1 SRSTAFPCSGNNYVE
16 GGCEGC
22 GMINNGAEGGE
33 ESEVDDDGEYIAA
46 NSVSY
51 LEKACQ
57 RNAGKRGTLS
67 CDFGACVPSTSAVGR
82 RLQAEPKQ
90 PSSSTNG
97 DGNGNRRFQCR
108 MTASYAEGSMWS
120 AIEASDVV
128 YPFGLPPPA
137 NNDVNDGIIMDFR
150 LKFGCQTKVTGLF
163 QYQLEDGILGMDHRD
178 GSFWDQLREY
188 YVKEN
193 PFASDAGE
201 AKDNANDDIEHGQF
215 FDPSQFS
222 LCYGRQPLFSS
233 LPTATVGS

>member
-1 SRSTAFPCSGNNYVE
+1 
-16 GGCEGC
+16 
-22 GMINNGAEGGE
+22 MINNGAEGGE

-150 LKFGCQTKVTGLF
+150 LKFGCQTKVSIASMISVAHNILRPILITVLSFTG
-163 QYQLEDGILGMDHRD
+163 HRIVPI
-178 GSFWDQLREY
+178 S
-188 YVKEN
+188 
-193 PFASDAGE
+193 A
-201 AKDNANDDIEHGQF
+201 
-215 FDPSQFS
+215 
-222 LCYGRQPLFSS
+222 
-233 LPTATVGS
+233 